1 LVARTLFSHPE
12 KQWQTRELAE
22 AAGVS
27 PMVASYVVRQLAQWG
42 VVDATRHGRE
52 AQIQLRSE
60 RTLID
65 LWTRY
70 YDWRKNAQ
78 LAFAAPVG
86 DPARFLRRL
95 PKMLPKS
102 RWALTMQA
110 GASLLAPHSTWDKV
124 HIYVD
129 VGSPRD
135 LPSVGISAGWTPDPA
150 GQVVVMAPYYD
161 DAVWVDLQVV
171 RDLPVVSTLQLIL
184 DLWHYPV
191 RGREQAEH
199 LLETHF
205 AAKRK
210 VHGSS

>member
-1 LVARTLFSHPE
+1 
-12 KQWQTRELAE
+12 
-22 AAGVS
+22 
-27 PMVASYVVRQLAQWG
+27 
-42 VVDATRHGRE
+42 
-52 AQIQLRSE
+52 
-60 RTLID
+60 LID
-65 LWTRY
+65 LWTRQ

-78 LAFAAPVG
+78 LVFAAPIG

-95 PKMLPKS
+95 PKMLPKR

-129 VGSPRD
+129 VASPRD
-135 LPSVGISAGWTPDPA
+135 LPSIGASAGWLPDPT
-150 GQVVVMAPYYD
+150 GQVVMMGPYYD

-199 LLETHF
+199 LLETHL
-205 AAKRK
+205 AAKK
-210 VHGSS
+210 EMHGSS